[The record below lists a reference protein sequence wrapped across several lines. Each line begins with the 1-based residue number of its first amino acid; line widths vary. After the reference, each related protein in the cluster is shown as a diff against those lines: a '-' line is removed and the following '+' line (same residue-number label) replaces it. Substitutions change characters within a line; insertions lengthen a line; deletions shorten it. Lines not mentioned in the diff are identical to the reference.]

1 MSNELEKVAKDM
13 FGECNSL
20 HLPNKLHITSE
31 DILVLVLGVKLF
43 GNETTLVGVAEL
55 IERKSFVET
64 SASFQDLEAFI
75 LKFIKELRRLTSKKT
90 LVEFPNARN
99 SKEWNVLFKFE
110 NGRFVCRRDKLGDI
124 YNRYIG
130 LQELYPFP
138 AVRRCVNG

>member
-1 MSNELEKVAKDM
+1 MSNELEKVAEDM
-13 FGECNSL
+13 LGEGNSS

-64 SASFQDLEAFI
+64 SASYQDLEAFI
-75 LKFIKELRRLTSKKT
+75 LKFLEELRRLTSKNI
-90 LVEFPNARN
+90 LVEFPNGRN
-99 SKEWNVLFKFE
+99 AKEWNVLFKFE
-110 NGRFVCRRDKLGDI
+110 NGRFVCRQDKLGDV
-124 YNRYIG
+124 YNKYIEV
-130 LQELYPFP
+130 QEIYPFP

>member
-1 MSNELEKVAKDM
+1 MSNELEKVAEDM
-13 FGECNSL
+13 LGGGNSS

-64 SASFQDLEAFI
+64 SASYQELEAFI
-75 LKFIKELRRLTSKKT
+75 LKFLKELRRLTSKNI
-90 LVEFPNARN
+90 LVEFPNGRN
-99 SKEWNVLFKFE
+99 AKEWNAFFRFK
-110 NGRFVCRRDKLGDI
+110 NGNFVCRQDKLGDI